1 MPSKHHH
8 DRGRKGTEMQGVGRV
23 QTSKVSL
30 GKRWEP
36 GDLGKSSWGCKI
48 MDDFPSG
55 PRGGA

>member
-1 MPSKHHH
+1 MPSKCHH
-8 DRGRKGTEMQGVGRV
+8 DSGGKGTEMQGVGRV
-23 QTSKVSL
+23 QSSEVSL

-36 GDLGKSSWGCKI
+36 GDLRKSSWGCKM